1 MDIDISRAVIEL
13 DAQNVLAL
21 RDGQGGSVLCLEG
34 TVWITQENDPAD
46 VVLEPG
52 ESLELTR
59 KGSAVVQAMA
69 DSRIAV
75 LARPGA

>member
-13 DAQNVLAL
+13 DAQNILAL

-34 TVWITQENDPAD
+34 TVWITQENDPVD

-52 ESLELTR
+52 EALELTR
-59 KGSAVVQAMA
+59 KGRAVVQAMA
-69 DSRIAV
+69 NSRIAV
-75 LARPGA
+75 LGHPAA